1 MGPIRYIVILF
12 PVLTLLALLGF
23 FCWYWRT
30 QRSPLA
36 QQLAPAPQPKRRF
49 TFAGRCHP
57 LARRDAIP
65 ILLITCIY
73 AVTAFAHLGSLQAP
87 QSAWDFGDGESA
99 TFSLPESVQVSR
111 LWYYPNLGTG
121 KYQVEISADG
131 TQWLTLWS
139 RTETDETGSEETVYY
154 WADPE
159 GYGESYAMTQNYN
172 QLFKWNELTFE
183 NPQYIR
189 YLRITGQANKG
200 LLELGEVALFDLE
213 GNRVNLSASASPLFD
228 EQETV
233 PEKTT
238 YYDSAYFDEI
248 YHPRTAWEHIRGI
261 EPYEISH
268 PPLGKLI
275 MGVGIRLFGMTP
287 FGWRFMGTLFGVGM
301 LPLLFVF
308 LKNLFGRTSIATC
321 GTVLLAADFMHLTQ
335 TRLATIDTY
344 AFFFILLMYY
354 FMYRYLTLPAG
365 APFRKCALPLFLSGL
380 FWGIGAASKW
390 TVIYGCTG
398 LVVLYFIGLYQKLR
412 DWPADGETGARQ
424 PGRLKWAFQILAFS
438 VLVFAL
444 IPAAIYTL
452 SYLPYAWAEGD
463 SSLTGLVG
471 AMWEN
476 QKYMLSYHSGVT
488 DTHPY
493 SSRWYQWLFDIR
505 PILYYMDNSVPG
517 YTTRFAAFVNPGVC
531 WGGLLAV
538 LVAVCVLGGGRRIVR
553 ITGLLV
559 PFMGVPYILMALVV
573 MALNFQMLPQ
583 VFGRIIAG
591 AFDFRAIFGGFAGSV
606 VMLGIKRGLYS
617 NEAGMGSAPNA
628 AATASVSHPVKQGLV
643 QSLSVYID
651 TLVICTCSAM
661 MVLVFYVQDP
671 AAAEGLNG
679 MPLVQMAVNN
689 SVGPMGIHFITF
701 AIFMF
706 AYSSLIGNY
715 FYAESNFRF
724 IKNDS
729 KAALI
734 IFRLACLAVIFYG
747 AVNSFDLAWNLA
759 DIFMGLMAMMNLI
772 AILLLGKW
780 ALAALKDYSEQRAAG
795 KDPVI
800 VADNVPGMPQTDCW
814 HLDEVKDFGD
824 GPVKEYFED
833 AMDADVNE
841 A

>member
-172 QLFKWNELTFE
+172 QLFKWNELIFE

-301 LPLLFVF
+301 LPLLYVF

-398 LVVLYFIGLYQKLR
+398 LVALYFIGLYQKLR
-412 DWPADGETGARQ
+412 DWPEEE
-424 PGRLKWAFQILAFS
+424 KH
-438 VLVFAL
+438 
-444 IPAAIYTL
+444 
-452 SYLPYAWAEGD
+452 E
-463 SSLTGLVG
+463 
-471 AMWEN
+471 
-476 QKYMLSYHSGVT
+476 
-488 DTHPY
+488 
-493 SSRWYQWLFDIR
+493 
-505 PILYYMDNSVPG
+505 
-517 YTTRFAAFVNPGVC
+517 
-531 WGGLLAV
+531 
-538 LVAVCVLGGGRRIVR
+538 
-553 ITGLLV
+553 
-559 PFMGVPYILMALVV
+559 
-573 MALNFQMLPQ
+573 
-583 VFGRIIAG
+583 
-591 AFDFRAIFGGFAGSV
+591 
-606 VMLGIKRGLYS
+606 
-617 NEAGMGSAPNA
+617 
-628 AATASVSHPVKQGLV
+628 
-643 QSLSVYID
+643 
-651 TLVICTCSAM
+651 
-661 MVLVFYVQDP
+661 
-671 AAAEGLNG
+671 
-679 MPLVQMAVNN
+679 
-689 SVGPMGIHFITF
+689 
-701 AIFMF
+701 
-706 AYSSLIGNY
+706 
-715 FYAESNFRF
+715 
-724 IKNDS
+724 
-729 KAALI
+729 
-734 IFRLACLAVIFYG
+734 RLAWTFKI
-747 AVNSFDLAWNLA
+747 
-759 DIFMGLMAMMNLI
+759 
-772 AILLLGKW
+772 
-780 ALAALKDYSEQRAAG
+780 
-795 KDPVI
+795 
-800 VADNVPGMPQTDCW
+800 
-814 HLDEVKDFGD
+814 
-824 GPVKEYFED
+824 
-833 AMDADVNE
+833 
-841 A
+841 